1 MAGIVVPTQ
10 IRPSNYADIE
20 GNIEL
25 SIDNAEFDLLL
36 QGMRRIAEIYF
47 AARRPGDGVT
57 LFLPTKAL
65 LLRNG
70 VPLKVRTMHDFEWA
84 MNEIRKRGPAF
95 VNLLSTHPQGGACLE
110 EVVDPHSFQVKTDG
124 GEVVENLTVADATL
138 FPAGVEINPQLTVKA
153 LATLAS
159 EQILNRTS

>member
-1 MAGIVVPTQ
+1 MC
-10 IRPSNYADIE
+10 IRDS
-20 GNIEL
+20 
-25 SIDNAEFDLLL
+25 
-36 QGMRRIAEIYF
+36 
-47 AARRPGDGVT
+47 
-57 LFLPTKAL
+57 
-65 LLRNG
+65 
-70 VPLKVRTMHDFEWA
+70 
-84 MNEIRKRGPAF
+84 RKRGPAF
-95 VNLLSTHPQGGACLE
+95 VNLLSTHPQGGACLG